1 MTRDYRMK
9 ATFTNLCI
17 FFHKNPTIIP
27 RTTLTKRE
35 MASIAIR
42 TAFEVFDCE
51 HSSSELEV
59 ELEVELEA
67 ELEVD
72 SKTLNNMV
80 KFSRHFTLEDDYRIL
95 F

>member
-1 MTRDYRMK
+1 
-9 ATFTNLCI
+9 
-17 FFHKNPTIIP
+17 
-27 RTTLTKRE
+27 

-42 TAFEVFDCE
+42 AAFEVFGSE

-80 KFSRHFTLEDDYRIL
+80 KFLRHLLLKMTIELSSKQELVLQREN
-95 F
+95 